1 MINLGVVSDIR
12 LYRDGLSRIL
22 NEVPSIVVVGEAN
35 NVKQAIDIIISS
47 HPDIVLLDMR
57 MLDNYGVITAIENQ
71 SYKTKLIVLSMA
83 EDETNVL
90 TCAEAGISG
99 YLSRDSS
106 LDELVEAVFQVHNG
120 EIYCPSCITKYLLS
134 SVKKSKGKLNGFN
147 TKLNDS
153 VIAGVLTRRE
163 RQVVNMIADGFSNKQ
178 IARNLT
184 IEVSTVKNHVHSVLV
199 KLDAKSRTQAVSM
212 LQHALPI

>member
-1 MINLGVVSDIR
+1 MTNLVVVSDIR
-12 LYRDGLSRIL
+12 LYREGLSRIL
-22 NEVPSIVVVGEAN
+22 NEVPSIAVVGDAN
-35 NVKQAIDIIISS
+35 NVTQAIDVIISS

-57 MLDNYGVITAIENQ
+57 MMDNYKVITAIENQ

-99 YLSRDSS
+99 YLSRESS
-106 LDELVEAVFQVHNG
+106 LDELVEAVFQVRNG

-134 SVKKSKGKLNGFN
+134 SVKKHKDKLNSYN
-147 TKLNDS
+147 TKSNDS

-163 RQVVNMIADGFSNKQ
+163 RQVINMMADGFSNKQ
-178 IARNLT
+178 IAHNLT

-212 LQHALPI
+212 LHDALPV